1 MSDGPQASERG
12 TLSAAPR
19 SAPKPQHIARFRKSG
34 KRRFPDFRREAD
46 AQHKRWE
53 ARRPRTLP
61 LTQKTGANGKGKGL
75 TVNSFPAVSGI
86 LQLGLGPPRFG
97 RPVRSSP

>member
-19 SAPKPQHIARFRKSG
+19 NAPKPQPVARFRKPG

-46 AQHKRWE
+46 ALYKRWE
-53 ARRPRTLP
+53 AKRSHTLP
-61 LTQKTGANGKGKGL
+61 LTSENG
-75 TVNSFPAVSGI
+75 S
-86 LQLGLGPPRFG
+86 
-97 RPVRSSP
+97 

>member
-1 MSDGPQASERG
+1 MSDGPQASECG

-19 SAPKPQHIARFRKSG
+19 NAPKPQPVARFRKSG

-46 AQHKRWE
+46 ALHPRWE
-53 ARRPRTLP
+53 AKRSHTMLLTLGQGPDGQRLPDRKRQFAGTPRA
-61 LTQKTGANGKGKGL
+61 Q
-75 TVNSFPAVSGI
+75 
-86 LQLGLGPPRFG
+86 RFG